1 MPRVALTEAQRIE
14 YECEDLC
21 REIMEKVLAR
31 KMAKGYSNIEVA
43 KEVGVSQYTICHWKK
58 GRLRIAQFY
67 IVLRLVRFAGYE
79 LRLEK
84 RAAPKKPRQGAT
96 SATREDTYGTIIEG
110 LIRKIVEETIDRD
123 VYGKLQE

>member
-21 REIMEKVLAR
+21 REIMEKVLYRKTAR
-31 KMAKGYSNIEVA
+31 GYSDEEVA
-43 KEVGVSQYTICHWKK
+43 AEISGISRNMIAAWRK
-58 GRLRIAQFY
+58 GGLSRTRFDV
-67 IVLRLVRFAGYE
+67 VLRAVRFAGYE

-84 RAAPKKPRQGAT
+84 RIAPKKSRQT
-96 SATREDTYGTIIEG
+96 SISATRGDTYGTIIEG

-123 VYGKLQE
+123 VYGK

>member
-21 REIMEKVLAR
+21 REIMEKVLYRKAAR
-31 KMAKGYSNIEVA
+31 GLSDEEIAAEISGISASMISTWRKGHLMRTRFDV
-43 KEVGVSQYTICHWKK
+43 
-58 GRLRIAQFY
+58 
-67 IVLRLVRFAGYE
+67 VLRAVRFAGYE

-84 RAAPKKPRQGAT
+84 RTAPKAPRQRAI
-96 SATREDTYGTIIEG
+96 SATRDDTYGTIIEG

-123 VYGKLQE
+123 VYGK

>member
-21 REIMEKVLAR
+21 REIIEKVLYRKAAR
-31 KMAKGYSNIEVA
+31 GYSDDEVA
-43 KEVGVSQYTICHWKK
+43 AEISGVSRSVISSWRK
-58 GRLRIAQFY
+58 GGLRRTRFDV
-67 IVLRLVRFAGYE
+67 VLRAVRFAGYE

-84 RAAPKKPRQGAT
+84 RSASKKPRQGAI

-123 VYGKLQE
+123 VYGK

>member
-31 KMAKGYSNIEVA
+31 KMVLGCSDLEVA
-43 KEVGVSQYTICHWKK
+43 EKVGVSRYSICKWKK
-58 GRLRIAQFY
+58 GWLRRAQFH
-67 IVLRLVRFAGYE
+67 IVLRTVRFAGYE

-84 RAAPKKPRQGAT
+84 RTASKKPRQGAI
-96 SATREDTYGTIIEG
+96 SATREDNYGTIIEG

-123 VYGKLQE
+123 VYGK